1 MGFDRNSRCFAG
13 GLCLMVVSAIGL
25 SRHAA
30 AQPRFEGPPL
40 VCVSSAETRDL
51 FVANKLIQPFRVM
64 REAGRATRADA
75 IDIQLCRL
83 QGALVYDVTLLGP
96 EGRIIHRLFSATNG
110 TVVNGRPMA
119 VPGRAESP
127 EGPPPRSGF
136 AGPPEGLPPRPGFMG
151 PREGLPPRPGF
162 MGPREGFPPR
172 PGFAGP
178 PEGLPPRP
186 GFMGPPGRFLPRPGF
201 IGPPGRFPGRPGFM
215 GPSFLPR
222 PGERRPGAGE

>member
-1 MGFDRNSRCFAG
+1 MGFDRSRLCAAG
-13 GLCLMVVSAIGL
+13 GLCLLAVSVIGQ
-25 SRHAA
+25 SGHAA

-64 REAGRATRADA
+64 REAAHAVRADA

-96 EGRIIHRLFSATNG
+96 EGRIIHRLISATNG

-119 VPGRAESP
+119 EPGRPLAGPGRSGPP
-127 EGPPPRSGF
+127 EGVPPRPGF
-136 AGPPEGLPPRPGFMG
+136 VGPPEGL
-151 PREGLPPRPGF
+151 
-162 MGPREGFPPR
+162 PPR

-186 GFMGPPGRFLPRPGF
+186 GFMGPPGRFPGRPGF
-201 IGPPGRFPGRPGFM
+201 MGPPRRFPGRPGFM
-215 GPSFLPR
+215 GPPLLPR